1 MKITIKTIL
10 LIALGIS
17 FALASSIG
25 CSRETF
31 TPPTATSLEE
41 APIEL
46 TAKQLYDEFN
56 ADPEGTKAKYANKKL
71 HFPRVK
77 VEKMSFLGEPVDPE
91 LYVMENNVKFRVT
104 MPDYLRTVREGYT
117 VEVVGTLWDK
127 QYEFVIVEK
136 CWIRVI
142 DPPGGDPNPPPEY

>member
-91 LYVMENNVKFRVT
+91 LYVMEI
-104 MPDYLRTVREGYT
+104 MLSSE
-117 VEVVGTLWDK
+117 
-127 QYEFVIVEK
+127 
-136 CWIRVI
+136 
-142 DPPGGDPNPPPEY
+142 